1 MDGLKN
7 YAEIKF
13 TNAVL
18 IDIFSHYADNSAM
31 AGIVSPDGTFRM
43 KFRGTPPV
51 DPPKDTEQ
59 LLSLIFALLESNA
72 ESALGRVYMS
82 HQRDILRETIYRL
95 SHVIDSFS
103 DVKMS
108 IHTSVPV
115 SEGSDKEISSHSEF
129 TLTRRS
135 HTDKSNNK

>member
-7 YAEIKF
+7 YAEIRF

-18 IDIFSHYADNSAM
+18 IDIFSRYADNSAM
-31 AGIVSPDGTFRM
+31 AEMVAPDGTVHIRFRVN
-43 KFRGTPPV
+43 PPV
-51 DPPKDTEQ
+51 DPPRDTEQ
-59 LLSLIFALLESNA
+59 LLSLLFALLESNG
-72 ESALGRVYMS
+72 ESAMGRVYMN
-82 HQRDILRETIYRL
+82 HQRDILREVIYRL

-108 IHTSVPV
+108 IHTSVPA
-115 SEGSDKEISSHSEF
+115 GGTGKEVSSHTEF

-135 HTDKSNNK
+135 RTDKSSDK